1 MVTLYFKQS
10 KKEDD
15 NKEDDDYNNNNNS
28 HIEEDIEEDKEE
40 DIEEDKEEDKCCC
53 MGNHRN
59 LQRFRYF
66 CILFNT
72 RYWKDL
78 NQLPDLLTWIEKGRD
93 HKHLKEPHMPN
104 YHHLKK
110 YVPDSNDDLLMGL
123 YDWVNHSDIS
133 GSWTKDQINRIYH
146 WCKWIFDQMVEEMF
160 SYVKKDVLI
169 QVDLNNRKYKEWDL
183 QKDLQNIDT
192 FIESIL
198 NDEMYELEKYDDHAL
213 EFFVKLVHLK
223 QFFHQAI
230 LLNKEIYLD

>member
-10 KKEDD
+10 NQEKKD
-15 NKEDDDYNNNNNS
+15 NNPKTK
-28 HIEEDIEEDKEE
+28 EDIEENTEE
-40 DIEEDKEEDKCCC
+40 DEKCCC

-66 CILFNT
+66 CILFST

-78 NQLPDLLTWIEKGRD
+78 NQLPDLLKWIEKGRD

-104 YHHLKK
+104 YDHLTK
-110 YVPDSNDDLLMGL
+110 YVPDSNDNLLSGL
-123 YDWVNHSDIS
+123 YDWVNHSDMS
-133 GSWTKDQINRIYH
+133 GSWNTDQINRIYH
-146 WCKWIFDQMVEEMF
+146 WCKWIFDQMVEDMF

-169 QVDLNNRKYKEWDL
+169 QVDENNRKYKEWDL

-198 NDEMYELEKYDDHAL
+198 NDEMYELEKYDDHVL

-223 QFFHQAI
+223 QFFHQAM